1 MQNSS
6 ILLKI
11 YNVINMWPWKK
22 REIREVEQ
30 PHIEV
35 PTDACAIANEGIGLL
50 QKLHNLKGYGALSQS
65 PFFAAIN
72 LISSSVGQMH
82 WEVKCKDDGD
92 VPPFFYADKVFDECL
107 LTQFMLVKN
116 LIKDVLLY
124 GNGYAYIHR
133 DNKGVPMSLEYLPFG
148 DCNIVYNKANNTLFY
163 QVPKLTKS
171 LVEPINIIHV
181 VMHSANGI
189 EGKSILSFAT
199 NTVKLAGNAE
209 KAASDFFGGGMT
221 VHGILSTESP
231 RLTKDQRESI
241 RNAWNESQI
250 GQGTGIAV
258 LESGMKYQQ
267 ISSNSKDAQL
277 LESRIF
283 NIQEVARW
291 FNISP
296 VLLGDLSKTSY
307 NNLEQAQLQFVTN
320 TLAPYVLM
328 LEQEI
333 NRKLILP
340 KDKNKYYIDI
350 VEEDIIKQDK
360 QSQVNYLNTLV
371 NSGIITRNEARKQ
384 LGYSPIEGGDDLI
397 VAYTDINQNKINQNN
412 EEKNTEENE
421 ENDDV

>member
-1 MQNSS
+1 
-6 ILLKI
+6 
-11 YNVINMWPWKK
+11 MWPWKK

-30 PHIEV
+30 PHREE

-50 QKLHNLKGYGALSQS
+50 QKLLNLKGYGALSQS

-82 WEVKCKDDGD
+82 WEVKTKNQDED
-92 VPPFFYADKVFDECL
+92 VPPFFYADKVFDDCL

-124 GNGYAYIHR
+124 GNGFAYIHR
-133 DNKGVPMSLEYLPFG
+133 DNKGVPMSIEYLPFG
-148 DCNIVYNKANNTLFY
+148 DCNIIYNKANNTLFY

-241 RNAWNESQI
+241 RTAWNESQI
-250 GQGTGIAV
+250 GTGTGIAV

-277 LESRIF
+277 LETRLF
-283 NIQEVARW
+283 NIQEVSRW

-340 KDKNKYYIDI
+340 KDKNKYYIDV

-360 QSQVNYLNTLV
+360 QSQVNYLSTLV
-371 NSGIITRNEARKQ
+371 DKGIITRNEARKQ
-384 LGYSPIEGGDDLI
+384 LGYSPVEGGDELMISYSDP
-397 VAYTDINQNKINQNN
+397 NQNKINPDN
-412 EEKNTEENE
+412 EEKNTEEQENE
-421 ENDDV
+421 EQES

>member
-1 MQNSS
+1 MGLFNWSKHETRAEAPHPEQEQN
-6 ILLKI
+6 
-11 YNVINMWPWKK
+11 
-22 REIREVEQ
+22 
-30 PHIEV
+30 
-35 PTDACAIANEGIGLL
+35 ACTIANEGIGLM
-50 QKLHNLKGYGALSQS
+50 QKLFNLKEYDALSQS

-72 LISSSVGQMH
+72 LISSSIGSMH
-82 WEVKCKDDGD
+82 WEVKCKNGGE
-92 VPPFFYADKVFDECL
+92 VPPDFYVNKLFDDCL

-133 DNKGVPMSLEYLPFG
+133 DNRGVPMTLEYLPHG
-148 DCNIVYNKANNTLFY
+148 ECNIVYNKAVNTLFY
-163 QVPKLTKS
+163 QAPKITKS
-171 LVEPINIIHV
+171 LIEPINIIHL
-181 VMHSANGI
+181 VMHSDNGI

-241 RNAWNESQI
+241 RTAWNESQI
-250 GQGTGIAV
+250 GNGTGIAV

-277 LESRIF
+277 LETRLF
-283 NIQEVARW
+283 NIQEVSRW

-340 KDKNKYYIDI
+340 KDRYKYYIDV

-360 QSQVNYLNTLV
+360 LSQASYLTTLV
-371 NSGIITRNEARKQ
+371 SNGVISVNEVRKQ
-384 LGYSPIEGGDDLI
+384 LGYSPVEGGDKLLI
-397 VAYTDINQNKINQNN
+397 PFTNIKDNTIGSTNQNKINGQ
-412 EEKNTEENE
+412 EEDKNTEENE
-421 ENDDV
+421 DEEQQP

>member
-1 MQNSS
+1 
-6 ILLKI
+6 
-11 YNVINMWPWKK
+11 MWPWKK

-30 PHIEV
+30 PHREE

-50 QKLHNLKGYGALSQS
+50 QKLLNLKGYGALSQS

-82 WEVKCKDDGD
+82 WEVKTKNQDED
-92 VPPFFYADKVFDECL
+92 VPPFFYADKVFDDCL
-107 LTQFMLVKN
+107 LTQFMFVKN

-124 GNGYAYIHR
+124 GNGFAYIHR
-133 DNKGVPMSLEYLPFG
+133 DNRGVPLSLEYLPFG
-148 DCNIVYNKANNTLFY
+148 DCNIIYNKANNTLFY

-241 RNAWNESQI
+241 RTAWNESQI

-277 LESRIF
+277 LETRLF

-340 KDKNKYYIDI
+340 KDKNKYYIDV

-360 QSQVNYLNTLV
+360 QSQVNYLSTLV
-371 NSGIITRNEARKQ
+371 DKGIITRNEARKQ
-384 LGYSPIEGGDDLI
+384 LGYSPVEGGDELMISYSDP
-397 VAYTDINQNKINQNN
+397 NQNKINPDNK
-412 EEKNTEENE
+412 EKNTEEQENE
-421 ENDDV
+421 EE

>member
-1 MQNSS
+1 
-6 ILLKI
+6 
-11 YNVINMWPWKK
+11 MWPFSKK
-22 REIREVEQ
+22 EIREAEQ
-30 PHIEV
+30 PHKEIT
-35 PTDACAIANEGIGLL
+35 TDACTLANEGIGLL
-50 QKLHNLKGYGALSQS
+50 QKLLNLKGYGALSQS

-82 WEVKCKDDGD
+82 WEVKCKNDGEI
-92 VPPFFYADKVFDECL
+92 PPVFYVDKVFDECL

-133 DNKGVPMSLEYLPFG
+133 DNRGVPMTLEYLPFG
-148 DCNIVYNKANNTLFY
+148 ECNIVYNKANNTLFY
-163 QVPKLTKS
+163 QAPNITKS
-171 LVEPINIIHV
+171 LIEPINIIHV
-181 VMHSANGI
+181 VMHSQNGI

-250 GQGTGIAV
+250 GNGTGIAV

-277 LESRIF
+277 LETRLF
-283 NIQEVARW
+283 NIQEVSRW

-340 KDKNKYYIDI
+340 KDRNKYYIDV

-360 QSQVNYLNTLV
+360 QSQVNYLSTLV
-371 NSGIITRNEARKQ
+371 DKGIITRNEARKQ
-384 LGYSPIEGGDDLI
+384 LGYSPVEGADELMISYSDP
-397 VAYTDINQNKINQNN
+397 NQNKINGQ
-412 EEKNTEENE
+412 EEDKNTEEQE
-421 ENDDV
+421 ESNIE

>member
-1 MQNSS
+1 
-6 ILLKI
+6 
-11 YNVINMWPWKK
+11 MWPFRKK
-22 REIREVEQ
+22 EIREVEQ
-30 PHIEV
+30 PYKEQ
-35 PTDACAIANEGIGLL
+35 PTDACATANEGIGLL
-50 QKLHNLKGYGALSQS
+50 QKLLNLKGYGALSQS

-82 WEVKCKDDGD
+82 WETKCKEDDD
-92 VPPFFYADKVFDECL
+92 VPPFFYTDKVFDDCL

-124 GNGYAYIHR
+124 GNGFAYIHR
-133 DNKGVPMSLEYLPFG
+133 DNKGVPLSLEYLPFG
-148 DCNIVYNKANNTLFY
+148 ECNIVYNKANNTLFY

-171 LVEPINIIHV
+171 LVEPINIIHL
-181 VMHSANGI
+181 VMHSSNGI

-241 RNAWNESQI
+241 RTAWNESQI
-250 GQGTGIAV
+250 GTGTGIAV

-277 LESRIF
+277 LETRLF
-283 NIQEVARW
+283 NIQEVSRW

-360 QSQVNYLNTLV
+360 QSQVNYLSTLV
-371 NSGIITRNEARKQ
+371 DKGIITRNEARKQ
-384 LGYSPIEGGDDLI
+384 LGYGPVDGADELMISYSDPS
-397 VAYTDINQNKINQNN
+397 QNKINGSENK
-412 EEKNTEENE
+412 EDKNTEEEKDE
-421 ENDDV
+421 EES

>member
-11 YNVINMWPWKK
+11 YNVINMRPWKK

-412 EEKNTEENE
+412 EEKNTEEQENE
-421 ENDDV
+421 EE

>member
-1 MQNSS
+1 
-6 ILLKI
+6 
-11 YNVINMWPWKK
+11 MWPFRK

-30 PHIEV
+30 PHKEI
-35 PTDACAIANEGIGLL
+35 PTDACTLANEGIGLL
-50 QKLHNLKGYGALSQS
+50 QKLLNLKGYGALSQS

-82 WEVKCKDDGD
+82 WEVKCKNDSE
-92 VPPFFYADKVFDECL
+92 VPPVFYADKVFDECL

-124 GNGYAYIHR
+124 GNGFAYIHR
-133 DNKGVPMSLEYLPFG
+133 DTRGVPMTLEYLPFG
-148 DCNIVYNKANNTLFY
+148 DCNIIYNKTNNTLFY
-163 QVPKLTKS
+163 QAPKITKS
-171 LVEPINIIHV
+171 LIEPINIIHV
-181 VMHSANGI
+181 VMHSQNGI

-231 RLTKDQRESI
+231 RLTKEQRESI

-250 GQGTGIAV
+250 GNGTGIAV

-277 LESRIF
+277 LETRLF
-283 NIQEVARW
+283 NIQEVSRW

-340 KDKNKYYIDI
+340 KDRNKYYIDV

-360 QSQVNYLNTLV
+360 QSQVNYLSTLV
-371 NSGIITRNEARKQ
+371 DKGIITRNEARKQ
-384 LGYSPIEGGDDLI
+384 LGYSPVEGADELMISYSDP
-397 VAYTDINQNKINQNN
+397 NQNKINGQ
-412 EEKNTEENE
+412 EEDKNTEENE
-421 ENDDV
+421 DEEQ

>member
-1 MQNSS
+1 
-6 ILLKI
+6 
-11 YNVINMWPWKK
+11 MWPFRK

-30 PHIEV
+30 PHKEV
-35 PTDACAIANEGIGLL
+35 PTDACTLANEGIGLL
-50 QKLHNLKGYGALSQS
+50 QKLLNLKGYGALSQS

-82 WEVKCKDDGD
+82 WEVKCKNQDED
-92 VPPFFYADKVFDECL
+92 VPPFFYADKVFDDCL

-124 GNGYAYIHR
+124 GNGFAYIHR
-133 DNKGVPMSLEYLPFG
+133 DNKGVPISLEYLPFG
-148 DCNIVYNKANNTLFY
+148 DCNIIYNKANNTLFY

-241 RNAWNESQI
+241 RSAWSESQV
-250 GQGTGIAV
+250 GTGTGIAV

-277 LESRIF
+277 LESRLF

-333 NRKLILP
+333 NRKLILS
-340 KDKNKYYIDI
+340 KDKSKYYIDI
-350 VEEDIIKQDK
+350 IEEDIIKQDK
-360 QSQVNYLNTLV
+360 QSQVNYLSTLV
-371 NSGIITRNEARKQ
+371 DKGIITRNEARKQ
-384 LGYSPIEGGDDLI
+384 LGYSPVEGADELMISYSDP
-397 VAYTDINQNKINQNN
+397 NQNKITGSDN
-412 EEKNTEENE
+412 EEKNTQTDEDEEKS
-421 ENDDV
+421 

>member
-1 MQNSS
+1 
-6 ILLKI
+6 
-11 YNVINMWPWKK
+11 MWPFSKK
-22 REIREVEQ
+22 EIREVEQ
-30 PHIEV
+30 PHKEV
-35 PTDACAIANEGIGLL
+35 PTDACATVNEGIGLL
-50 QKLHNLKGYGALSQS
+50 QKLLNTKGYGALSQS

-92 VPPFFYADKVFDECL
+92 VPPFFYADKVFDDCL

-124 GNGYAYIHR
+124 GNGFAYIHR
-133 DNKGVPMSLEYLPFG
+133 DNKGVPMSIEYLPFG
-148 DCNIVYNKANNTLFY
+148 DCNIIYNKTNNTLFY

-189 EGKSILSFAT
+189 EGKSILSFAN
-199 NTVKLAGNAE
+199 NTVKLSGSAE
-209 KAASDFFGGGMT
+209 KAASDYFASGMT
-221 VHGILSTESP
+221 VQGILSTDNP
-231 RLTKDQRESI
+231 RLVKEQRASI
-241 RNAWNESQI
+241 RNAWNESQM
-250 GQGTGIAV
+250 GQGSGIAV
-258 LESGMKYQQ
+258 LEAGMKYQP

-277 LESRIF
+277 LETRLF
-283 NIQEVARW
+283 NIQEVSRW

-340 KDKNKYYIDI
+340 KDKNKYYIDV

-360 QSQVNYLNTLV
+360 QSQVNYLSTLV
-371 NSGIITRNEARKQ
+371 DKGIITRNEARKQ
-384 LGYSPIEGGDDLI
+384 LGFSPVEGGDELT
-397 VAYTDINQNKINQNN
+397 VSYTDVNQNKVNQNNN
-412 EEKNTEENE
+412 EEKNTQTDEDEE
-421 ENDDV
+421 

>member
-50 QKLHNLKGYGALSQS
+50 QKLLNLKGYGALSQS

-277 LESRIF
+277 LESRLF

-296 VLLGDLSKTSY
+296 VLLGDLSNTSY

-412 EEKNTEENE
+412 EEKNTEEQENE
-421 ENDDV
+421 EE

>member
-1 MQNSS
+1 
-6 ILLKI
+6 
-11 YNVINMWPWKK
+11 MWPWKK

-30 PHIEV
+30 PHREE

-50 QKLHNLKGYGALSQS
+50 QKLLNLKGYGALSQS

-72 LISSSVGQMH
+72 LISSSIGSMH
-82 WEVKCKDDGD
+82 WQVKCKDDGD
-92 VPPFFYADKVFDECL
+92 VPPFFYADKVFDDCL

-133 DNKGVPMSLEYLPFG
+133 DNKGVPLSLEYLPFG
-148 DCNIVYNKANNTLFY
+148 ECNIVYNKANNTLFY

-241 RNAWNESQI
+241 RTAWNESQI
-250 GQGTGIAV
+250 GTGTGIAV

-277 LESRIF
+277 LESRLF

-340 KDKNKYYIDI
+340 KDKNKYYIDV

-360 QSQVNYLNTLV
+360 QSQVNYLSTLV
-371 NSGIITRNEARKQ
+371 DKGIITRNEARKQ
-384 LGYSPIEGGDDLI
+384 LGYSPVEGGDELMISYSDPS
-397 VAYTDINQNKINQNN
+397 QNKINPDN
-412 EEKNTEENE
+412 EEKNTEEQENE
-421 ENDDV
+421 EQES

>member
-1 MQNSS
+1 
-6 ILLKI
+6 
-11 YNVINMWPWKK
+11 MWPWKK

-30 PHIEV
+30 PHREE

-50 QKLHNLKGYGALSQS
+50 QKLLNLKGYGALSQS

-72 LISSSVGQMH
+72 LISSSIGSMH
-82 WEVKCKDDGD
+82 WQVKCKDDGD
-92 VPPFFYADKVFDECL
+92 VPPFFYADKVFDDCL

-133 DNKGVPMSLEYLPFG
+133 DNKGVPLSLEYLPFG
-148 DCNIVYNKANNTLFY
+148 ECNIVYNKANNTLFY

-241 RNAWNESQI
+241 RTAWNESQI
-250 GQGTGIAV
+250 GTGTGIAV

-277 LESRIF
+277 LETRLF
-283 NIQEVARW
+283 NIQEVSRW

-340 KDKNKYYIDI
+340 KDKNKYYIDV

-360 QSQVNYLNTLV
+360 QSQVNYLSTLV
-371 NSGIITRNEARKQ
+371 DKGIITRNEARKQ
-384 LGYSPIEGGDDLI
+384 LGYSPVEGGDELMISYSDPS
-397 VAYTDINQNKINQNN
+397 QNKINPDN
-412 EEKNTEENE
+412 EEKNTEEQENE
-421 ENDDV
+421 EE

>member
-1 MQNSS
+1 
-6 ILLKI
+6 
-11 YNVINMWPWKK
+11 MWPFSKK
-22 REIREVEQ
+22 EIREVEQ
-30 PHIEV
+30 PHREV

-50 QKLHNLKGYGALSQS
+50 QKLLNLKGYGALSQS

-72 LISSSVGQMH
+72 LISSSIGSMH
-82 WEVKCKDDGD
+82 WETKRKDDGD
-92 VPPFFYADKVFDECL
+92 VSPLFYTDKVFDECL

-133 DNKGVPMSLEYLPFG
+133 DNRGVPLSLEYLPFG
-148 DCNIVYNKANNTLFY
+148 DCNIVYNKVNNTLFY
-163 QVPKLTKS
+163 QVPRITKS
-171 LVEPINIIHV
+171 LVEPINIIHL

-241 RNAWNESQI
+241 RTAWNESQI
-250 GQGTGIAV
+250 GTGTGIAV

-277 LESRIF
+277 LETRLF
-283 NIQEVARW
+283 NIQEVSRW

-340 KDKNKYYIDI
+340 KDKNIYYIDI

-360 QSQVNYLNTLV
+360 QSQVNYLSTLV
-371 NSGIITRNEARKQ
+371 DKGIITRNEARKQ
-384 LGYSPIEGGDDLI
+384 LGFSPVEGGDDLTI
-397 VAYTDINQNKINQNN
+397 AYSDPNQNKINGSDK
-412 EEKNTEENE
+412 EDKNTEKQEDE
-421 ENDDV
+421 EES

>member
-11 YNVINMWPWKK
+11 YNVINMRPWKK

-277 LESRIF
+277 LESRLF

>member
-1 MQNSS
+1 
-6 ILLKI
+6 
-11 YNVINMWPWKK
+11 MWPWKK

-30 PHIEV
+30 PHREE

-50 QKLHNLKGYGALSQS
+50 QKLLNLKGYGALSQS

-82 WEVKCKDDGD
+82 WEVKTKNQDED
-92 VPPFFYADKVFDECL
+92 VPPFFYADNVFDDCL

-124 GNGYAYIHR
+124 GNGFAYIHR
-133 DNKGVPMSLEYLPFG
+133 DNRGVPLSLEYLPFG
-148 DCNIVYNKANNTLFY
+148 ECNIVYNKVGNTLFY

-241 RNAWNESQI
+241 RTAWNESQI

-277 LESRIF
+277 LESRLF

-340 KDKNKYYIDI
+340 KDKNKYYIDV

-360 QSQVNYLNTLV
+360 QSQVNYLSTLV
-371 NSGIITRNEARKQ
+371 DKGIITRNEARKQ
-384 LGYSPIEGGDDLI
+384 LGYSPVEGGDELMISYSDP
-397 VAYTDINQNKINQNN
+397 NQNKINPDNK
-412 EEKNTEENE
+412 EKNTQENE
-421 ENDDV
+421 DEE

>member
-1 MQNSS
+1 
-6 ILLKI
+6 
-11 YNVINMWPWKK
+11 MWPFRK

-30 PHIEV
+30 PHKEV
-35 PTDACAIANEGIGLL
+35 PTDACTLANEGIGLL
-50 QKLHNLKGYGALSQS
+50 QKLLNLKGYGALSQS

-82 WEVKCKDDGD
+82 WEVKCKNQDED
-92 VPPFFYADKVFDECL
+92 VPPFFYADKVFDDCL

-124 GNGYAYIHR
+124 GNGFAYIHR
-133 DNKGVPMSLEYLPFG
+133 DNKGVPIALEYLPFG
-148 DCNIVYNKANNTLFY
+148 ECNIVYNKAGNTLFY

-199 NTVKLAGNAE
+199 NTVKLSGNAE

-221 VHGILSTESP
+221 VHGILSTETP
-231 RLTKDQRESI
+231 RLTKEQRESI
-241 RNAWNESQI
+241 RSAWSESQV
-250 GQGTGIAV
+250 GAGTGIAV

-277 LESRIF
+277 LETRLF

-340 KDKNKYYIDI
+340 KDKSKYYIDI
-350 VEEDIIKQDK
+350 IEEDIIKQDK
-360 QSQVNYLNTLV
+360 QSQVNYLSTLV
-371 NSGIITRNEARKQ
+371 DKGIITRNEARKQ
-384 LGYSPIEGGDDLI
+384 LGYSPVEGADELMISYSDP
-397 VAYTDINQNKINQNN
+397 NQNKITGSEN
-412 EEKNTEENE
+412 EEKNTQTDEDEEKS
-421 ENDDV
+421 

>member
-1 MQNSS
+1 
-6 ILLKI
+6 
-11 YNVINMWPWKK
+11 MWPWKK

-30 PHIEV
+30 PHRED

-50 QKLHNLKGYGALSQS
+50 QKLLNLKGYGALSQS

-82 WEVKCKDDGD
+82 WEVKTKNQDEE
-92 VPPFFYADKVFDECL
+92 VPTFFYADKVFDECL

-124 GNGYAYIHR
+124 GNGFAYIHR
-133 DNKGVPMSLEYLPFG
+133 DNRGVPLSLEYLPFG
-148 DCNIVYNKANNTLFY
+148 DCNIIYNKVNNTLFY
-163 QVPKLTKS
+163 QVPRITKS
-171 LVEPINIIHV
+171 LVEPINIIHL

-241 RNAWNESQI
+241 RTAWNESQI

-277 LESRIF
+277 LESRLF

-307 NNLEQAQLQFVTN
+307 NDLEQAQLQFVTN

-333 NRKLILP
+333 NRKLILS
-340 KDKNKYYIDI
+340 KDKNKYYIDV

-360 QSQVNYLNTLV
+360 QSQVNYLSTLV
-371 NSGIITRNEARKQ
+371 DKGIITRNEARKQ
-384 LGYSPIEGGDDLI
+384 LGYSPVEGGDELMISYSDP
-397 VAYTDINQNKINQNN
+397 NQNKINQDNN
-412 EEKNTEENE
+412 QNNQDKNTDENE
-421 ENDDV
+421 DEEE